1 MLCCRGHGRFSCALI
16 FETAGALEERKMHAR
31 GIWTCFGLLE
41 VVFESPVLGVGVR
54 LIHRHIRE
62 PSLGLLF
69 VHRVRKRGALRAD
82 RCRNSLRS
90 PLLRRLVLYGVGI
103 DKPVN

>member
-1 MLCCRGHGRFSCALI
+1 MHGR
-16 FETAGALEERKMHAR
+16 
-31 GIWTCFGLLE
+31 GISTCFGQLD

-54 LIHRHIRE
+54 HIHRHILE

-69 VHRVRKRGALRAD
+69 VHRVRERGALLAD

>member
-1 MLCCRGHGRFSCALI
+1 MQ
-16 FETAGALEERKMHAR
+16 AR
-31 GIWTCFGLLE
+31 GISTCFGLLE

-54 LIHRHIRE
+54 HIHGHILE

-69 VHRVRKRGALRAD
+69 VHRVRERGALRAD

>member
-1 MLCCRGHGRFSCALI
+1 MHGR
-16 FETAGALEERKMHAR
+16 
-31 GIWTCFGLLE
+31 GISTCFGQLD

-54 LIHRHIRE
+54 HIHRHILE

-69 VHRVRKRGALRAD
+69 VHRVRERGALRAD

-90 PLLRRLVLYGVGI
+90 PLLRRLILYGVGI
-103 DKPVN
+103 DKLVN

>member
-1 MLCCRGHGRFSCALI
+1 
-16 FETAGALEERKMHAR
+16 MHAR
-31 GIWTCFGLLE
+31 GIWTCFGLLD

-54 LIHRHIRE
+54 LIHRHVLE

-69 VHRVRKRGALRAD
+69 VHRVRDRGTLRAD

-90 PLLRRLVLYGVGI
+90 PLLRRLVAHTE
-103 DKPVN
+103 